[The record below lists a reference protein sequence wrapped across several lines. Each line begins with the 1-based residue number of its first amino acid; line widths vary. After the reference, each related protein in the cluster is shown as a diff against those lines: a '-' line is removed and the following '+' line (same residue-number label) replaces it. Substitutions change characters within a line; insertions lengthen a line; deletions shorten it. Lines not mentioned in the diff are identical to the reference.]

1 MTTSNIEDIL
11 PLAPLQAGMMF
22 HSWQGSAGPEVQTAQ
37 LILDLHGPL
46 DAAALKAAAGGLL
59 RRHPNLRA
67 SFRERRS
74 GAPVQVITT
83 GAGLSWTEVTVEPGE
98 DPDAALARHT
108 EADQGR
114 RFDLRRAPL
123 IVFRLIRVD
132 GDRHRLV
139 VTYHHI
145 LLDGWSTSLLIR
157 ELCALYGHGGDGAA
171 LPPPVPYRDFLA
183 WLGAQDRPRAEAAWR
198 AALADLDG
206 PTLVAPA
213 DPARAPVWPGSL
225 PGELGPRDT
234 ADLVAFARRHD
245 LTVNTVVQAAWALLV
260 GQLTGRSDV
269 TFGAAVSGRPPELAG
284 AESMVGLLMNVV
296 PVRVRLRR
304 DEPLSALLTRIQHE
318 QAHLI
323 EHHHL
328 GLADVQKVAGTGE
341 LFDTCVAFENFPE
354 SGELRCGPLR
364 VEAGADDAAHYP
376 LSLNAAAGTRLR
388 LRLSYRPDLFPAAFA
403 RGLLRR
409 FIRLLTEL
417 PAATA
422 TRTGRLDL
430 LGVEERHRLSTQSR
444 NPDPVP
450 LATLPAL
457 VEAWAAR
464 TPDAVAVRCGARRLT
479 YAELNAAANRLAH
492 ALVAR
497 GIGPERLVAL
507 ALPRGVDLVTAIL
520 AVTKAGGGY
529 LPVDPEYPRPRV
541 EQMLAD
547 AEPACVVFAG
557 ADAAPVARAA
567 AEAAGLPRLDLDDPA
582 LAAELAGRPDRDP
595 TDGDRRVPLLPTH
608 PAYVI
613 FTSGSTGRPKGVVV
627 THRGVSSLAATQAA
641 HLGVDGRARVLQF
654 ASPSFDASFWEL
666 CMALTNGAA
675 LVVPTERLLVGEPL
689 AECVR
694 AHGVTHATLPP
705 AVLTQLAVQPLPTL
719 RSLVLAGEA
728 LPAELVTRWA
738 PGRRM
743 VNAYGPTET
752 TVCATISADL
762 RADRVGAGAAVPIG
776 RPVRNCQVYVLDDS
790 LRLVPAGV
798 AGELYVSGRALA
810 RGYLRRPG
818 LTATRFVADPYSG
831 PGERMYRTGDLVR
844 WRPDGELEFVG
855 RVDDQVKV
863 RGHRIEPGEVEAV
876 LTRHDAV
883 AQAAVVV
890 REVGTGGRQLV
901 AYLVGTA
908 GGPAPD
914 PAAVR
919 AFVAAHLPE
928 FMVPNIFVRLAALP
942 LTPNGKVDRL
952 ALPAPGQ
959 EPAPGDDLPGTATE
973 KLLCDLFAE
982 VLGVPTVG
990 VGDSFFGLGGDS
1002 ISSIQL
1008 VSRAQ
1013 SAGLAIRPRDVV
1025 AHPTVAR
1032 LAAAADLAADV
1043 AAARTRDAAVA
1054 RADDGVGELDPTP
1067 IMEWLRAAGGPVDGY
1082 YQSMVVRVPAGLTE
1096 ADLRAAVQAVLDRH
1110 DTLRMRL
1117 DRPSCPDGPWRL
1129 DVAAPGSVP
1138 AASVL
1143 TRVPVDPAD
1152 EEPALRAVVAAHAR
1166 AAQTR
1171 LAPAARVMLQAVWF
1185 DAGPQARGR
1194 LLLAA
1199 HHLAVDATSWGI
1211 LLPDLAA
1218 AWTAASAGGRPE
1230 LAPVTTSYRRWS
1242 ALLAEEATRPARAA
1256 ELDLWRGVLTAP
1268 PPPVG
1273 TRPADPARDTA
1284 RTARSL
1290 AQTVP
1295 AELSAALLR
1304 RVPDAYH
1311 AGVDEVLLA
1320 ALTIA
1325 VASERPG
1332 GLLVDVESHGRQ
1344 PLTEHVD
1351 LSRTVGWFT
1360 SLFPLR
1366 VDPAGVDWADVWA
1379 AGAGVGVVV
1388 REVKERLRAVP
1399 DNGIG
1404 YGLLRHLNPAT
1415 GPELAGLGRPQ
1426 LGFNYLGRLG
1436 GGAAEADWTPVA
1448 GDALGGDVDADMPLP
1463 HAVSLNAVTVDTAD
1477 GPRLRATWTWA
1488 GDAVPEPRAR
1498 ELADAW
1504 LRALQVLADSAAAPA
1519 AGRIPSDFPLV
1530 DVGQAELDAIG
1541 AEYPRLTDLLPLAPL
1556 QEGILYHATY
1566 AEAGADVY
1574 TAQLTLELTGPLD
1587 PQALRRAA
1595 QGLLTRHP
1603 HLGAAF
1609 RQRLAGPPVQVL
1621 GDGVELPWQET
1632 DLSALPAAERDAEAA
1647 RIADTERRRR
1657 FDPARPPL
1665 LRFSL
1670 TRLDAER
1677 HRLDFTHHHILLDGW
1692 SLSLVLRDLIAG
1704 YEHHRGAAAP
1714 PPPVPFRDYLAWVAR
1729 QDRTAAESA
1738 WRAALAGLTEPTLLA
1753 GPGAAHPT
1761 ALPRDVDLELDEELT
1776 AALTALARE
1785 RGVTVNTVLQGAWG
1799 VLLGYLTGR
1808 ADVVFGTPVAGRPP
1822 DLPGVEQMVGLFLNT
1837 LPVRVCA
1844 GPGETFGDL
1853 LTRLHGE
1860 QSALVP
1866 HQHLGLGAV
1875 QRLAGTQ
1882 GVLFDTLYV
1891 FENYPVALDGT
1902 PAVGDARITA
1912 VTGRDATHY
1921 PLAVVVLPGRRMRV
1935 RVSHQPDL
1943 VDAATAAAVLE
1954 RLAALLRAVV
1964 ADPATPVARLAPL
1977 TGAELRL
1984 LAVANDTAHPLGGP
1998 APRTLAGLVEAQA
2011 RRTPDAVA
2019 VRCGDEEL
2027 TYAGLDAAA
2036 NRLAHLLIA
2045 RGAGP
2050 ERVVAVG
2057 LPRSTASLVAILAAV
2072 KAGAAYLPVDP
2083 DYPAARR
2090 ALMVRDSAAVCV
2102 VATRDTAGQLV
2113 ADGCPAD
2120 RCVAVDEPA
2129 VADLL
2134 DRQPATA
2141 PTDRDRRAPL
2151 RPGHPA
2157 YVIYTSGSTGR
2168 PKGVVVPH
2176 AGIVN
2181 RLRWMQ
2187 EEYGLTT
2194 ADRVLHKTSL
2204 SFDVSV
2210 WEMFWPLSTG
2220 AAVVVADAQEQ
2231 RDPTRLARLI
2241 ARQGVTTAHFV
2252 PSVLAAFLAEPV
2264 AAYCAGLRRV
2274 ICSGEALDPDLAHRF
2289 HATCGAELHNLYG
2302 PTEASVDVTHW
2313 PVPAGARPA
2322 YVPIGRPIW
2331 NTRVHVLDGCLR
2343 PVPPGVVGDLYLS
2356 GVGLARGYLGRP
2368 ALTAERFLADPF
2380 GGTGERMYRTGDRA
2394 AWDAAGQVVFHGRD
2408 DQQVKVRGFRVELG
2422 EIDAALAR
2430 CAGVAAAATT
2440 VREDVPGI
2448 RRVVG
2453 YVVPQPGTP
2462 FDPAR
2467 LRAELAAG
2475 LPAYLVPAALVELA
2489 ALPLAPNGKLD
2500 RAALPAPPAPAAE
2513 ADAAADADAGAVTAW
2528 EARLCALFGEV
2539 LGVPAGVDDDFFDL
2553 GGDSLTAMRL
2563 VHGVEALGVDLEV
2576 LQLML
2581 HPTPGRLAAHLPEPV
2596 PATRTPAHEGS
2607 APTPANEG

>member
-1 MTTSNIEDIL
+1 MTTSSIEDIL

-22 HSWQGSAGPEVQTAQ
+22 HSWHQSTGPEVQTAQ

-46 DAAALKAAAGGLL
+46 DVTALRVAAEGLL
-59 RRHPNLRA
+59 RRYPNLRA

-74 GAPVQVITT
+74 GPPVQVI
-83 GAGLSWTEVTVEPGE
+83 ARRPELSWTEVAAEPGE

-108 EADQGR
+108 EVDQGR

-123 IVFRLIRVD
+123 IGFRLIRVD
-132 GDRHRLV
+132 DHRHRLV

-145 LLDGWSTSLLIR
+145 LLDGWSTGLLIR
-157 ELCALYGHGGDGAA
+157 DLCTLYAQGDE
-171 LPPPVPYRDFLA
+171 LPPPPPYRDFLA
-183 WLGAQDRPRAEAAWR
+183 WLAGRDRPGAEAAWR
-198 AALADLDG
+198 SALADLDG

-213 DPARAPVWPGSL
+213 DPARVPVWPGDL
-225 PGELGPRDT
+225 PAELDPAAT

-245 LTVNTVVQAAWALLV
+245 LTVNTLVQGAWALLV
-260 GQLTGRSDV
+260 GQLTGRDDV
-269 TFGAAVSGRPPELAG
+269 TFGAAVSGRPAELAG

-304 DEPLSALLTRIQHE
+304 DEPLAALLARLQHE
-318 QAHLI
+318 QAQLI

-328 GLADVQKVAGTGE
+328 GLAEIQKVAGTGE

-364 VEAGADDAAHYP
+364 VEAGAADAAHYP

-388 LRLSYRPDLFPAAFA
+388 MRLSYRPDLFPVGFA

-409 FIRLLTEL
+409 FTRLLTEL
-417 PAATA
+417 PSLWE

-430 LGVEERHRLSTQSR
+430 LDVPERLRLSTQGR
-444 NPDPVP
+444 HPDPVP
-450 LATLPAL
+450 VATLPAL
-457 VEAWAAR
+457 VEAWAAG
-464 TPDAVAVRCGARRLT
+464 TPDAVAVRCGADRLT
-479 YAELNAAANRLAH
+479 YGVLNARANRLAH
-492 ALVAR
+492 ALIDR
-497 GIGPERLVAL
+497 GVGPERLVAL
-507 ALPRGVDLVTAIL
+507 VLPRGVDLVTAIL

-529 LPVDPEYPRPRV
+529 LPVDPEYPGPRV
-541 EQMLAD
+541 AQLLAD
-547 AEPACVVFAG
+547 AAPACVVFAG
-557 ADAAPVARAA
+557 VDAAPVAGAA
-567 AEAAGLPRLDLDDPA
+567 TVAAGLPRLDLDDPG
-582 LAAELAGRPDRDP
+582 LLAELAAHPDRDP
-595 TDGDRRVPLLPTH
+595 TDRDRRVPLLPAH

-627 THRGVSSLAATQAA
+627 THRGVSSLAATQADQ
-641 HLGVDGRARVLQF
+641 LGVDGRSRVLQF

-666 CMALTNGAA
+666 CMALTSGAA
-675 LVVPTERLLVGEPL
+675 LVVPTERLLVGDLL
-689 AECVR
+689 AEFVR
-694 AHGVTHATLPP
+694 ANGITHATLPP
-705 AVLTQLAVQPLPTL
+705 AVLTPLAAQPLPTL

-728 LPAELVTRWA
+728 CPAELVTRWA
-738 PGRRM
+738 EGRRM

-752 TVCATISADL
+752 TVCATMSADL
-762 RADRVGAGAAVPIG
+762 RADRAGAGVPIG

-883 AQAAVVV
+883 TQAAVVV
-890 REVGTGGRQLV
+890 RELGAGGRQLV
-901 AYLVGTA
+901 GYLVGPP
-908 GGPAPD
+908 GGPAPE
-914 PAAVR
+914 PAVVR
-919 AFVAAHLPE
+919 AFVATQLPE
-928 FMVPNIFVRLAALP
+928 YMVPNVLVPLAALP
-942 LTPNGKVDRL
+942 LNRNGKVDRA
-952 ALPAPGQ
+952 ALPAPDQQPPTTDGQ
-959 EPAPGDDLPGTATE
+959 PGTATE

-990 VGDSFFGLGGDS
+990 VRDSFFGLGGDS

-1013 SAGLAIRPRDVV
+1013 SEGLAIRPRDVV

-1032 LAAAADLAADV
+1032 LAAVADEAAD
-1043 AAARTRDAAVA
+1043 RSRDTAVA
-1054 RADDGVGELDPTP
+1054 RVDDGVGEFEPTP

-1082 YQSMVVRVPAGLTE
+1082 YQSMVVRVPADLTE
-1096 ADLRAAVQAVLDRH
+1096 PDLRAALQAVLDRH

-1129 DVAAPGSVP
+1129 DVATPGSVP

-1143 TRVPVDPAD
+1143 TRVPVDPDLPEAD
-1152 EEPALRAVVAAHAR
+1152 RRRIVADHAA
-1166 AAQTR
+1166 AAQAR
-1171 LAPAARVMLQAVWF
+1171 LAPAGRVMLQAVWF
-1185 DAGPQARGR
+1185 DAGPRHRGR

-1199 HHLAVDATSWGI
+1199 HHLAVDATSWRI

-1218 AWTAASAGGRPE
+1218 AWAAVSAGGRPE

-1242 ALLAEEATRPARAA
+1242 ALLAEEATRPARSA
-1256 ELDLWRGVLTAP
+1256 ELDLWRGMLAQP

-1273 TRPADPARDTA
+1273 RRALDPTRDTA

-1304 RVPDAYH
+1304 RVPDALH

-1325 VASERPG
+1325 VASARPG
-1332 GLLVDVESHGRQ
+1332 GLLVDVESHGRE
-1344 PLTEHVD
+1344 PLAEHVD
-1351 LSRTVGWFT
+1351 VARTVGWFT

-1366 VDPAGVDWADVWA
+1366 LDPGAVDWDQVWA
-1379 AGAGVGVVV
+1379 AGPAVGAVV
-1388 REVKERLRAVP
+1388 RRVKEQLRAVP

-1404 YGLLRHLNPAT
+1404 YGLLRYLNLAT
-1415 GPELAGLGRPQ
+1415 GPELARLGRPQ
-1426 LGFNYLGRLG
+1426 LGFNYLGRLA
-1436 GGAAEADWTPVA
+1436 GGATEADWTPVPQ
-1448 GDALGGDVDADMPLP
+1448 DALGGDVDADMPLP
-1463 HAVSLNAVTVDTAD
+1463 HALSLNAVTVDLAD
-1477 GPRLRATWTWA
+1477 GPQLRATWTWA
-1488 GDAVPEPRAR
+1488 GDAMPEARVR
-1498 ELADAW
+1498 ELADGW
-1504 LRALQVLADSAAAPA
+1504 LRALRVLADSTATSA

-1530 DVGQAELDAIG
+1530 TLDQGELDVIG
-1541 AEYPRLTDLLPLAPL
+1541 AAHPRLTDLLPLAPL

-1566 AEAGADVY
+1566 AGTGADVY
-1574 TAQLTLELTGPLD
+1574 TAQLTLELTGRLD
-1587 PQALRRAA
+1587 PAALRRAA
-1595 QGLLTRHP
+1595 QDLLTRHP

-1609 RQRLAGPPVQVL
+1609 RQRLTGPPVQVI
-1621 GDGVELPWQET
+1621 GDGVEVPWQEV
-1632 DLSALPAAERDAEAA
+1632 DLSALPAPEGAAEAA

-1670 TRLDAER
+1670 IRLGVER

-1692 SLSLVLRDLIAG
+1692 SLSLVVRDLIAL
-1704 YEHHRGAAAP
+1704 YEQHRGAAAP
-1714 PPPVPFRDYLAWVAR
+1714 PPPASFRSYLSWVAR
-1729 QDRTAAESA
+1729 QDRPAAEAA
-1738 WRAALAGLTEPTLLA
+1738 WRTALAGLAEPTLLA

-1761 ALPRDVDLELDEELT
+1761 ALPRDLDVELDEELT
-1776 AALTALARE
+1776 AGLTALARE

-1808 ADVVFGTPVAGRPP
+1808 DDVVFGMPVAGRPP
-1822 DLPGVEQMVGLFLNT
+1822 ELPGVATMVGLFLNT
-1837 LPVRVCA
+1837 LPVRVRTT
-1844 GPGETFGDL
+1844 PGEAFGDL

-1866 HQHLGLGAV
+1866 HQYLGLGAV
-1875 QRLAGTQ
+1875 QKLAGTP
-1882 GVLFDTLYV
+1882 GTLFDTLYV

-1902 PAVGDARITA
+1902 PAVGEARITD
-1912 VTGRDATHY
+1912 VQGRDATHY
-1921 PLAVVVLPGRRMRV
+1921 PLAVVVLPGTRMRI
-1935 RVSHQPDL
+1935 RLSHQPEL
-1943 VDAATAAAVLE
+1943 VDAATAVAVLE
-1954 RLAALLRAVV
+1954 RLRALLRAVV
-1964 ADPATPVARLAPL
+1964 AEPGTPVVRLAPL
-1977 TGAELRL
+1977 TGAEQRL
-1984 LAVANDTAHPLGGP
+1984 LADANDTAVPSARPGDP
-1998 APRTLAGLVEAQA
+1998 AAQRTLAGLVEAQA

-2019 VRCGDEEL
+2019 VRDGDEESS
-2027 TYAGLDAAA
+2027 YADLDAAA
-2036 NRLAHLLIA
+2036 NRLAHLLIG
-2045 RGAGP
+2045 RGVGP
-2050 ERVVAVG
+2050 ERVVAVA
-2057 LPRSTASLVAILAAV
+2057 LPRSTASLVAILAVV

-2083 DYPAARR
+2083 DHPAARQ
-2090 ALMVRDSAAVCV
+2090 ALMIDDSAAVCV
-2102 VATRDTAGQLV
+2102 VATRETVGRLV
-2113 ADGCPAD
+2113 VDGCPAE
-2120 RCVAVDEPA
+2120 RCLSLDDPA
-2129 VADLL
+2129 VAALL

-2141 PTDRDRRAPL
+2141 PTDRDRSGPL
-2151 RPGHPA
+2151 RAAHPA

-2181 RLRWMQ
+2181 RLEWMQ
-2187 EEYGLTT
+2187 DRYRLT
-2194 ADRVLHKTSL
+2194 ADDRVLHKTSL

-2220 AAVVVADAQEQ
+2220 AAVVVAGTRDQ

-2241 ARQGVTTAHFV
+2241 DRHRVTTAHFV

-2264 AAYCAGLRRV
+2264 ATHCAGLRRV
-2274 ICSGEALDPDLAHRF
+2274 ICSGEALDPELAHRF

-2331 NTRVHVLDGCLR
+2331 NTRVHVLDGFLR
-2343 PVPPGVVGDLYLS
+2343 PVPPGVVGDLYLT
-2356 GVGLARGYLGRP
+2356 GVGLARGYLRRP

-2380 GGTGERMYRTGDRA
+2380 GDPGERMYRTGDRA
-2394 AWDAAGQVVFHGRD
+2394 SWDQAGQVVFHGRD
-2408 DQQVKVRGFRVELG
+2408 DHQVKVRGFRVELG

-2430 CAGVAAAATT
+2430 CAGVLAAATA

-2448 RRVVG
+2448 RRIIG
-2453 YVVPQPGTP
+2453 YVVPTPSTP
-2462 FDPAR
+2462 FDPVR
-2467 LRAELAAG
+2467 LRDELAAD
-2475 LPAYLVPAALVELA
+2475 LPAYLVPAVLVALD
-2489 ALPLAPNGKLD
+2489 ALPLGPSGKLD
-2500 RAALPAPPAPAAE
+2500 RAALPAPPAAAEPAADPVP
-2513 ADAAADADAGAVTAW
+2513 ADGPS
-2528 EARLCALFGEV
+2528 ARWCALFSEV
-2539 LGVPAGVDDDFFDL
+2539 LGVPAGPDDDFFDL

-2563 VHGVEALGVDLEV
+2563 VHGVEAALGIELEV
-2576 LQLML
+2576 LELML
-2581 HPTPGRLAAHLPEPV
+2581 HPTPAQLAAHLPEPV
-2596 PATRTPAHEGS
+2596 PAAD
-2607 APTPANEG
+2607 